1 MFLLAKLSA
10 LIIFKNH
17 TDAARIQGNERSVTG
32 IVADMVHMLVSCH
45 LPPPFYA
52 IFESIGGTLALALSP
67 ILAGFCMVIKR
78 QADSRHVL
86 YVTKNFEIPG

>member
-1 MFLLAKLSA
+1 MFLSAKLSA

-17 TDAARIQGNERSVTG
+17 TDAARIQGNGRSVTG
-32 IVADMVHMLVSCH
+32 IVPDMVHMLVSCH
-45 LPPPFYA
+45 LPLPFYA

-67 ILAGFCMVIKR
+67 ILEGFCVVIKR

-86 YVTKNFEIPG
+86 YVTKDIEVSG